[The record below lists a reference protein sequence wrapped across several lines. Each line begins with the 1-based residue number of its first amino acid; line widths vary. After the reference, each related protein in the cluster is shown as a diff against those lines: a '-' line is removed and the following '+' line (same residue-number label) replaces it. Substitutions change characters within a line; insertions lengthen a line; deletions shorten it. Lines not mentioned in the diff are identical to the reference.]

1 MRIGFMQGRLSPI
14 VDNKIQSFPWN
25 NWQQEIETASKNNI
39 NIIEWTIDDDRLY
52 ENPLLTDKGRK
63 EINYLT
69 KKNKVKIPSL
79 TGDCFMQNPF
89 WKTHGEHKKKLQDD
103 FINILY
109 ACKKTSISIILIP
122 LVDNGSIENQEQEE
136 ELFAFLSSKEKLI
149 KELSLRVC
157 FESDFPPQKLN
168 KFISRYDKQVFGINY
183 DTGNSSA
190 MGFNP
195 YEEFEEY
202 GDRIINIHIKDR
214 PLGGATVPLGDGNA
228 DLDGILSLLKKY
240 NYNDNLILQT
250 ARSYSGEHLGVLL
263 KYHKMIKDIAEK
275 LDITITDI

>member
-136 ELFAFLSSKEKLI
+136 ELFAFLSSKKKLI

>member
-39 NIIEWTIDDDRLY
+39 NIIEWTIDDDGLY
-52 ENPLLTDKGRK
+52 ENPLLTDKGRE
-63 EINYLT
+63 EINFLT

-89 WKTHGEHKKKLQDD
+89 WKAHGEHKKKLEND

-136 ELFAFLSSKEKLI
+136 ELFAFLSSKKKLI
-149 KELSLRVC
+149 KELSLKVC

-183 DTGNSSA
+183 DIGNRSA

-195 YEEFEEY
+195 NKEFEEY
-202 GDRIINIHIKDR
+202 GNRIINVHIKDR
-214 PLGGATVPLGDGNA
+214 PFGGTTVPLGDGDA
-228 DLDGILSLLKKY
+228 DFNLIFSLLKKY
-240 NYNDNLILQT
+240 NYNGSLILQT

-263 KYHKMIKDIAEK
+263 KYHKMTKDLAEK
-275 LDITITDI
+275 LDIAITDT

>member
-136 ELFAFLSSKEKLI
+136 ELFAFLSSKKKLI

-275 LDITITDI
+275 LNITITDI

>member
-1 MRIGFMQGRLSPI
+1 MQGRLSPI

-136 ELFAFLSSKEKLI
+136 ELFAFLSSKKKLI

>member
-1 MRIGFMQGRLSPI
+1 MQGRLSPI
-14 VDNKIQSFPWN
+14 VDNKIQSFPWK

-69 KKNKVKIPSL
+69 KKNKVKISSL

-202 GDRIINIHIKDR
+202 GNRIINVHIKDR

-240 NYNDNLILQT
+240 NYDDNLILQT

-275 LDITITDI
+275 LDITITDT